1 MEVDALLKERAH
13 PLQDVITALRKL
25 IRAADVTLVEEVK
38 WNAPSYR
45 LEEHLLTF
53 QLARDDRVL
62 VVFHRGAKVRAPSK
76 RPPLEDPAELLS
88 WKGTDRA
95 TVSFSTRAQVTKHKA
110 AFTKLVRGWLD
121 FARSA

>member
-1 MEVDALLKERAH
+1 MEVDALLEERAH

-25 IRAADVTLVEEVK
+25 IRAADVALVEEVK

-76 RPPLEDPAELLS
+76 QRLLEDPAELLT

-95 TVSFSTRAQVTKHKA
+95 TVSFSTRAQVTKHQA
-110 AFTKLVRGWLD
+110 AFTKLVRAWLA
-121 FARSA
+121 FARSS